1 MTSPAA
7 ELSQKDID
15 AMLQG
20 RATFAVPVRG
30 SVEVIPYN
38 FLRPPR
44 ISRDRRATIETIY
57 ARFAVS
63 LQSLL
68 SSRLRVPTDVVVSS
82 VEQATFGEFVLSLGN
97 PCAAYIFDLGGGVSG
112 VMDLGTDLS
121 FFLVDR
127 MFGGPGDGG
136 QSVLRAL
143 TPLERLAVKGITDRA
158 LQFLGEV
165 WQDYVAFLPVHT
177 AFESVPEAL
186 QLASKEDNVLVANI
200 DVKTATFSGLL
211 TICIPLLAL
220 EGFLQE
226 KPAAV
231 KQAVKPSSADAAA
244 NRQQIERA
252 LRLSRLPLTV
262 RFPTFRLRARDVATL
277 AVGQVISTGF
287 ATDTPLEVLVNG
299 RLRFR
304 GVPGQVK
311 RAMGVRLTHTCS
323 TDQPCIS
330 SVVRDARIV

>member
-1 MTSPAA
+1 MA

-15 AMLQG
+15 SLLKG
-20 RATFAVPVRG
+20 TVFAAPAKG
-30 SVEVIPYN
+30 NVEIVPYN

-57 ARFAVS
+57 ARFSVS
-63 LQSLL
+63 LQALL
-68 SSRLRVPTDVVVSS
+68 SSRLRVPTDISIMS

-136 QSVLRAL
+136 TPMTRAL
-143 TPLERLAVKGITDRA
+143 TPLERLAVKGLTDRA
-158 LQFLGEV
+158 LAFLGEV
-165 WQDYVAFLPVHT
+165 WQDYVSFLPVHT
-177 AFESVPEAL
+177 GFESVPEAL
-186 QLASKEDNVLVANI
+186 QIANKEDNVLVANI
-200 DVKTATFSGLL
+200 DVKTTTFSGLL

-220 EGFLQE
+220 ESFLQE

-231 KQAVKPSSADAAA
+231 KQAPRPNSAEQQA
-244 NRQQIERA
+244 NREQLERT
-252 LRLSRLPLTV
+252 LRRSRLPITV
-262 RFPTFRLRARDVATL
+262 RFPTFRLRARDAAAL
-277 AVGQVISTGF
+277 QVGQVLDTGF
-287 ATDTPLEVLVNG
+287 PTETTLEVLVNG

-304 GVPGQVK
+304 GLPGQVK
-311 RAMGVRLTHTCS
+311 RAMGVRVTHVCTP
-323 TDQPCIS
+323 DQPCAPS
-330 SVVRDARIV
+330 NAAHDARIA